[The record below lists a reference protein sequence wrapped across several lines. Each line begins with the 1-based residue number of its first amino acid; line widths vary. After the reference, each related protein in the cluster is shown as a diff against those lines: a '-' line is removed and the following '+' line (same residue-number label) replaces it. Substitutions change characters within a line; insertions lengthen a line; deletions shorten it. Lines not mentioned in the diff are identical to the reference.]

1 MAKHEIPRKKTNETR
16 IFVIF
21 SIRSLASTVI
31 GAVVGFIIGGLIT
44 AIIRFNISVIVAGA
58 CAVLGFLIG
67 TFPLFYIPGFP
78 NTKLV
83 EGEYLYQVIYK
94 YIQYRNRRSL
104 ITRDRKED

>member
-21 SIRSLASTVI
+21 SIRSLASTAI
-31 GAVVGFIIGGLIT
+31 GAIVGFIIGGLIT
-44 AIIRFNISVIVAGA
+44 AVIRYNIALILAG
-58 CAVLGFLIG
+58 VFGILGFLIG

-78 NTKLV
+78 NTKLI

-94 YIQYRNRRSL
+94 YFQYRNRRSL